1 MRTLLTI
8 TLAAT
13 CLFAAP
19 AAFAENDNDET
30 YFYKLDL
37 SAADTAAGAREAYAD
52 IRRQA
57 ARFCRVH
64 SAPPRNNSRAE
75 AACRVRLVAEALAQ
89 ADREEIHRV
98 HAERQSRRARR

>member
-13 CLFAAP
+13 CLFATP
-19 AAFAENDNDET
+19 AAFAENENNET
-30 YFYKLDL
+30 YSYTLDL

-64 SAPPRNNSRAE
+64 GAPPRDNSRAE
-75 AACRVRLVAEALAQ
+75 TACRQRLVAEALAQ
-89 ADREEIHRV
+89 ADREQLHRL
-98 HAERQSRRARR
+98 HAERQRRRARG